1 MLLHGEGVVQNRRA
15 AYVWFGLAKARL
27 QPGEALGLAS
37 EGMGDAARELGVSER
52 EGADAEIAAWTPRL
66 EWHEP
71 LPFAQP

>member
-1 MLLHGEGVVQNRRA
+1 
-15 AYVWFGLAKARL
+15 L